1 MLFIGLWIN
10 LIRVYDFGHYMPQL
24 HLSDAPNPPGGPMP
38 HRHRHLSRRAYES
51 LREQI
56 ATAVALCSDEQVL
69 DLADALHDTLRRRR
83 SAEGRTFAP
92 AATDA
97 GDDFRLVS

>member
-1 MLFIGLWIN
+1 MWKSEVTASALPFLARPLGRN
-10 LIRVYDFGHYMPQL
+10 D
-24 HLSDAPNPPGGPMP
+24 MP
-38 HRHRHLSRRAYES
+38 HRHRQLSRRAYES
-51 LREQI
+51 LREQV
-56 ATAVALCSDEQVL
+56 ATAIALCSDEQVL

-92 AATDA
+92 GGSADP

>member
-1 MLFIGLWIN
+1 
-10 LIRVYDFGHYMPQL
+10 MPL
-24 HLSDAPNPPGGPMP
+24 
-38 HRHRHLSRRAYES
+38 RYRHLSRRAFEA

-69 DLADALHDTLRRRR
+69 DLADGLHDTLRRRR

-92 AATDA
+92 VSGET
-97 GDDFRLVS
+97 GSDFRLVS

>member
-1 MLFIGLWIN
+1 M
-10 LIRVYDFGHYMPQL
+10 
-24 HLSDAPNPPGGPMP
+24 S

-92 AATDA
+92 AADA